1 MATILVSINPQY
13 AELILSGKKKI
24 ELRRVRFNKSVDR
37 MVIYATSPICK
48 VIGECEVEKVVYDHP
63 AGIWEEFGAVSGV
76 SKEFFDRYYCNREL
90 AVGLLVNKPQRYLT
104 SKPLSAVVPGATTPP
119 QSFVYL

>member
-1 MATILVSINPQY
+1 MATILVSINPEY
-13 AELILSGKKKI
+13 ADLILSGKKKI
-24 ELRRVRFNKSVDR
+24 ELRRVRFNKNVDR

-48 VIGECEVEKVVYDHP
+48 VIGECEVEKVIYDHP
-63 AGIWEEFGAVSGV
+63 DGLWEEFGAVSGV

-104 SKPLSAVVPGATTPP
+104 PQLLSAVVPGTTTPP
-119 QSFVYL
+119 QSFFYI